1 MPDYYPYTLN
11 EPDDKGVTTGRS
23 AAPGPL
29 LFSKVQ
35 DPNTWGPTT
44 FKIHDHTTGE
54 LIAEYPPLRYPLYD
68 PGEQA
73 AFVCAP
79 TTPIPMSDQPHSPE
93 PWRFSDPGG
102 MADITDAN
110 GTPVCY
116 EIDASLED
124 LRRIVACVNFLR
136 GVPTE
141 ELERIVKF
149 QFDWRKNVKIA
160 LNNVGAE

>member
-1 MPDYYPYTLN
+1 MP
-11 EPDDKGVTTGRS
+11 
-23 AAPGPL
+23 
-29 LFSKVQ
+29 
-35 DPNTWGPTT
+35 
-44 FKIHDHTTGE
+44 
-54 LIAEYPPLRYPLYD
+54 
-68 PGEQA
+68 
-73 AFVCAP
+73 
-79 TTPIPMSDQPHSPE
+79 DQPHSPE
-93 PWRFSDPGG
+93 PWRFSEPGG